1 MSSFYNSIHHSVSIH
16 SIFTNSINLHII
28 YKEEERKR
36 KHVVETTPLTIKLS
50 KWYDIYQFI
59 KQKNIFMLGN
69 FLLYKMNWKRI
80 LNKSQSDH
88 SDISHI
94 LTYFLCD
101 GLGSTHKKWYWNPT
115 GLSPSQRT
123 VSFQFFFKCP
133 TEFKIWSDQILSKQ
147 AWGQVNR
154 TPWYKCLV
162 YARNAITKCWV
173 TSFRYYSQYLMQF
186 HEQQFMYFHMI
197 ALLLVCNSY
206 K

>member
-1 MSSFYNSIHHSVSIH
+1 MSSFYNSIHHSITIY
-16 SIFTNSINLHII
+16 SIFFKFNKNA
-28 YKEEERKR
+28 YNFQRGRKRR

-59 KQKNIFMLGN
+59 KQKNFFMLVN
-69 FLLYKMNWKRI
+69 FQFYKKELEKRI
-80 LNKSQSDH
+80 LNKSQSDP

-133 TEFKIWSDQILSKQ
+133 TEFKPWSHQILNKKV
-147 AWGQVNR
+147 WCIFIKLHNLTFV
-154 TPWYKCLV
+154 P
-162 YARNAITKCWV
+162 
-173 TSFRYYSQYLMQF
+173 
-186 HEQQFMYFHMI
+186 
-197 ALLLVCNSY
+197 
-206 K
+206 